1 MQRMLT
7 AALLLLLSTLPV
19 TATST
24 FVIGNSRITFI
35 TPHLVRLEY
44 ALHGAFLDDSTL
56 FAVTRRP
63 DYGVSVSHEQQV
75 WLPDSADWYSLFTH
89 RGYAGDQTHT
99 VSCPLEETA
108 VFVKGGHPL
117 PMQPYRERMT
127 SAPLDTLV
135 IRCYPG
141 RNGQTGAYTL
151 YEDDGLTT
159 AYEQQAC
166 ATTRLTYRRDDD
178 RVSLGVAPTQ
188 GTFAG
193 QLPRRAYRF
202 ELPGVEAKSTVRL
215 NGRRV
220 RSVSY
225 SKELDGLIINLP
237 AQPIGRALTLTVSA
251 R

>member
-1 MQRMLT
+1 MRRMLT

-19 TATST
+19 AATST

-63 DYGVSVSHEQQV
+63 DYGVSVSHEQQ
-75 WLPDSADWYSLFTH
+75 
-89 RGYAGDQTHT
+89 
-99 VSCPLEETA
+99 
-108 VFVKGGHPL
+108 
-117 PMQPYRERMT
+117 
-127 SAPLDTLV
+127 
-135 IRCYPG
+135 
-141 RNGQTGAYTL
+141 
-151 YEDDGLTT
+151 
-159 AYEQQAC
+159 AC
-166 ATTRLTYRRDDD
+166 ATIRLTYRRDDD